1 MFTPDKPQN
10 YFLSQVHQPFF
21 LSGVIFAIIVM
32 TMFMLGYKGILP
44 LKIDAALF
52 HSYSLIYVVFT
63 QFFTGFIF
71 TTFPRFCQGDV
82 ISKSYY
88 IRTWMLQQLGAVVF
102 LLGAVFSLELLYAG
116 VVVLLM
122 ANISIVY
129 KLREIYS
136 KTPKAM
142 RHDPKWILV
151 GFTMGLLAHFMYLLA
166 LGGIDD
172 SAVAMA
178 LNLYLVFVTFAVGQR
193 MVPFFSH
200 SFAEKNEKFVPT
212 VFGALVLKV
221 IAINFNIS
229 FLEIFTDIALGLLI
243 LMEIRR
249 WKLPWKGSPAIL
261 QILHVSLYWLVIAL
275 IFGGVERSVEV
286 LGGLDF
292 MQMDVHMLA
301 LGFVT
306 TMLIGFGTRVTL
318 GHSGQPPHADAIT
331 LKIFYLLQAV
341 VLGRILLSVVMGAG
355 FNMFWMFDLSVTLWL
370 LLFIFWSL
378 RFGPVLYR
386 GDKKTV

>member
-10 YFLSQVHQPFF
+10 YFFSQVHQPFF
-21 LSGVIFAIIVM
+21 ISGILFAVIVM
-32 TMFMLGYKGILP
+32 VMFMLGYKGILP
-44 LKIDAALF
+44 LQVDATIF
-52 HSYSLIYVVFT
+52 HSYSLIYIVFT

-71 TTFPRFCQGDV
+71 TTFPRFCQSDV
-82 ISKSYY
+82 IEKTYY
-88 IRTWMLQQLGAVVF
+88 IRTWLIHQIGSVLV
-102 LLGAVFSLELLYAG
+102 LLGAVLSLKLLYLG
-116 VVVLLM
+116 VSVLLLS
-122 ANISIVY
+122 NIAIVY
-129 KLREIYS
+129 KLREIYA
-136 KTPKAM
+136 KAPEAM
-142 RHDPKWILV
+142 RHDPRWILT
-151 GFTMGLLAHFMYLLA
+151 GFIMGLLAHFLFILA
-166 LGGIDD
+166 LAGVDD
-172 SAVAMA
+172 SAVAIAM
-178 LNLYLVFVTFAVGQR
+178 NLYLVFVTFAVGQR

-212 VFGALVLKV
+212 VFAALMIKV
-221 IAINFNIS
+221 IAVNFNIS
-229 FLEIFTDIALGLLI
+229 FLEIFIDIALGLLI

-275 IFGGVERSVEV
+275 ILGGVERLVEV
-286 LGGLDF
+286 LGGLAF

-318 GHSGQPPHADAIT
+318 GHSGQPPHADATT

-341 VLGRILLSVVMGAG
+341 VLGRILFSVVMGAG
-355 FNMFWMFDLSVTLWL
+355 LNMFWMFDLSITLWL
-370 LLFIFWSL
+370 LLFIFWSV

-386 GDKKTV
+386 GAKK

>member
-10 YFLSQVHQPFF
+10 YFFSQVHQPFF
-21 LSGVIFAIIVM
+21 LSGVLLAIVVM
-32 TMFMLGYKGILP
+32 VMFMLGYKGILP
-44 LKIDAALF
+44 LQLNAALF
-52 HSYSLIYVVFT
+52 HSYSLIYLVFT

-71 TTFPRFCQGDV
+71 TTFPRFCQSDV
-82 ISKSYY
+82 ISKTYY
-88 IRTWMLQQLGAVVF
+88 MRTWMTQQLGAVVF
-102 LLGAVFSLELLYAG
+102 LLGAVFSLELLYIG
-116 VVVLLM
+116 VVILLM
-122 ANISIVY
+122 ANIAIVY
-129 KLREIYS
+129 KLKEIYS
-136 KTPKAM
+136 KTPTAM

-151 GFTMGLLAHFMYLLA
+151 GFTMGLFTHFLYLLA
-166 LGGIDD
+166 LAGIDD
-172 SAVAMA
+172 SAIAIA
-178 LNLYLVFVTFAVGQR
+178 LNLYLVFVTFAVAQR

-212 VFGALVLKV
+212 VFAALVLKV
-221 IAINFNIS
+221 VAVNFDIS
-229 FLEIFTDIALGLLI
+229 FLEIFIDIALGLLI

-275 IFGGVERSVEV
+275 ILGGVERSVEV

-292 MQMDVHMLA
+292 KQMDVHMLA

-318 GHSGQPPHADAIT
+318 GHSGQPPHADATT

-341 VLGRILLSVVMGAG
+341 VLGRILFSVVMGAG
-355 FNMFWMFDLSVTLWL
+355 LNMFWMFDLSITLWL
-370 LLFIFWSL
+370 LLFLFWGV
-378 RFGPVLYR
+378 RFGPVLYS
-386 GDKKTV
+386 GAKK

>member
-10 YFLSQVHQPFF
+10 YFFSQVHQPFF
-21 LSGVIFAIIVM
+21 LSGVLFAIIVM
-32 TMFMLGYKGILP
+32 VMFMLGYKGILP
-44 LKIDAALF
+44 LQVDAALF

-71 TTFPRFCQGDV
+71 TTFPRFCQSEV
-82 ISKSYY
+82 IGKSYY
-88 IRTWMLQQLGAVVF
+88 LRTWSVQQMGAVLF
-102 LLGAVFSLELLYAG
+102 LLGSVFSLELMYLG
-116 VVVLLM
+116 VAVLLM
-122 ANISIVY
+122 ANIAIVY
-129 KLREIYS
+129 KLREIYT
-136 KTPKAM
+136 KAPEAM

-151 GFTMGLLAHFMYLLA
+151 GFAMGLFAHLLYLLA
-166 LGGIDD
+166 LAGIDD

-200 SFAEKNEKFVPT
+200 SFADKNEKFVPT
-212 VFGALVLKV
+212 VFAALVLKV
-221 IAINFNIS
+221 IAVDFDLS
-229 FLEIFTDIALGLLI
+229 YLEIVVDIALGLLI
-243 LMEIRR
+243 LMEVRR

-261 QILHVSLYWLVIAL
+261 QILHVSFYWLVIAL
-275 IFGGVERSVEV
+275 V
-286 LGGLDF
+286 LGGLERLAEVLGNLNF

-318 GHSGQPPHADAIT
+318 GHSGQPPHADAAT

-341 VLGRILLSVVMGAG
+341 VLGRILFSVVMGIG
-355 FNMFWMFDLSVTLWL
+355 LNMFWMFDLSVTLWL
-370 LLFIFWSL
+370 LLFIFWSV
-378 RFGPVLYR
+378 RFGPILYR
-386 GDKKTV
+386 GAKK